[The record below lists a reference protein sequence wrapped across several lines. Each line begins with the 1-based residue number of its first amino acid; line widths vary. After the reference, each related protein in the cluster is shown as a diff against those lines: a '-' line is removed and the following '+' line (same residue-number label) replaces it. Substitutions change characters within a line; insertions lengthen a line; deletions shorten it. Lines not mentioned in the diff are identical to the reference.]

1 MVSTYATPLTGRPT
15 PEPHCITIA
24 GNHQAP
30 IGHNDPPPPVLALLP
45 GSLTA
50 GVVLLVHVRGDLVE
64 PRDGVRLLVGLAH
77 AHERRLGADVLRSG
91 DVDSKCKNN
100 FVLVTKREI
109 YPSVTSIIY

>member
-1 MVSTYATPLTGRPT
+1 MVSTSLAPLTGRPT

-30 IGHNDPPPPVLALLP
+30 IRLDLPPQVLALLP

-64 PRDGVRLLVGLAH
+64 LGDGVLLLVGLAH
-77 AHERRLGADVLRSG
+77 AHE
-91 DVDSKCKNN
+91 
-100 FVLVTKREI
+100 
-109 YPSVTSIIY
+109 